1 VIIDLPNTTTSA
13 ISKALVKIRE
23 EGGAVALGRVL
34 TLIIATR
41 LGEEE
46 EAIEAA
52 NDASR
57 EHPMRVI
64 VVSTGPDDK
73 RTEKDARVDAQIRV
87 GGDAGAS
94 EVVVVRA
101 YGDAAR
107 DQESLVTGLLLPDA
121 PVVAWWPG
129 ESPAVVSESAIGRIA
144 QRRITDAAAHTNPL
158 AAISDLADSYK
169 PGDTDFAWTRL
180 TLWRA
185 QLAAVLD
192 QPPYEPVVGV
202 EVHGATDSPSTV
214 LLAAWLQQQLEVPVT
229 LAISGMSHGSSGIQA
244 VRMIRAT
251 GPIELERTVSNVAT
265 LVQPGQPTHELSLP
279 RRSLR
284 DCLAEELRRLD
295 PDDLFGEV
303 ITQGVRKLAKPARV
317 KRPSRAKVGRA

>member
-1 VIIDLPNTTTSA
+1 MIVDLPNTTTSK
-13 ISKALVKIRE
+13 ISKTLVKIRE

-34 TLIIATR
+34 TLIISTR

-64 VVSTGPDDK
+64 VVSTDYEATQPDSA
-73 RTEKDARVDAQIRV
+73 ARVDAQIRV

-94 EVVVVRA
+94 EVVMVKA
-101 YGDAAR
+101 YGDAAK

-129 ESPAVVSESAIGRIA
+129 DAPEAVSQSAIGRIA
-144 QRRITDAAAHTNPL
+144 QRRITDAAACSQPL
-158 AAISDLADSYK
+158 AAIETIANTYE
-169 PGDTDFAWTRL
+169 PGDTDFSWTRL

-192 QPPYEPVVGV
+192 QPPFEPVTAI
-202 EVHGATDSPSTV
+202 EVHGAADSPSTV
-214 LLAAWLQQQLEVPVT
+214 LLAAWLQLQLEVEVT
-229 LAISGMSHGSSGIQA
+229 LTVSNKSHGSSGIQG
-244 VRMIRAT
+244 VTLTRASGQIT
-251 GPIELERTVSNVAT
+251 LERTMPNVAT
-265 LVQPGQPTHELSLP
+265 LVQPNQPTHDISLP

-295 PDDLFGEV
+295 PDELFGDV
-303 ITQGVRKLAKPARV
+303 VQHGVGQLGKPEKAT
-317 KRPSRAKVGRA
+317 SSSGAGS

>member
-1 VIIDLPNTTTSA
+1 MIVDLPNTTSSK
-13 ISKALVKIRE
+13 ISKTLVKIRE

-34 TLIIATR
+34 TLVISTR

-64 VVSTGPDDK
+64 VVSTDEGK
-73 RTEKDARVDAQIRV
+73 THVAGAARVDAQIRV

-94 EVVVVRA
+94 EVVVIRA
-101 YGDAAR
+101 YGDAAL

-129 ESPAVVSESAIGRIA
+129 TAPEVVSESAIGRIA
-144 QRRITDAAAHTNPL
+144 QRRITDAAAASNPHD
-158 AAISDLADSYK
+158 AITVIAGSYQ

-192 QPPYEPVVGV
+192 QPPYQPVTAV
-202 EVHGATDSPSTV
+202 EVHGAADSPSTV
-214 LLAAWLQQQLEVPVT
+214 LLAAWLQLQLEIEVT
-229 LAISGMSHGSSGIQA
+229 LTVTSKSHGNSGIQG
-244 VRMIRAT
+244 VTLTRESGEIK
-251 GPIELERTVSNVAT
+251 LERTMANVGT
-265 LVQPGQPTHELSLP
+265 LVQPNQPTHDISLP

-295 PDDLFGEV
+295 PDELFGDV
-303 ITQGVRKLAKPARV
+303 VRRGVAQLGKPGKAV
-317 KRPSRAKVGRA
+317 AAGRMKS